1 MENQHLYK
9 SERGNARRTLPDLG
23 VDAPRGC
30 NGHEVVVSGNSAA
43 LACVKRARHARA
55 FPQHLRKISQRDAE
69 I

>member
-43 LACVKRARHARA
+43 LALREACETRAS
-55 FPQHLRKISQRDAE
+55 FPTTPA
-69 I
+69 